1 VPPEG
6 EEPPTRLDERVE
18 AEKERFERAAEPLA
32 EKPEAVQEEP
42 EPGAVREPAG
52 TPQPKAEGPPE
63 PGAAPPAPPPGPP
76 AADGKAA
83 GPETPA
89 KEKEA
94 EALQKQAAAAE
105 AAMQREAPQEPQ
117 SAEDVRAL
125 IAEGEPEAAGTAE
138 PPAPAAGPAAEL
150 EQWKARAGAAAG
162 NIPEP
167 DLGPAEARTQGVS
180 EFVEEAA
187 DTQNQR
193 REELPKER
201 QEVIKARKR
210 DISELD
216 QVPEA
221 LTKDDPANAVE
232 GIKKAAQREGLPRQ
246 FLPNLQPTPKGYLP
260 NLYGDPI
267 TPSQLAE
274 LREQYKDKLL
284 PKDRQPPGYDEIAAL
299 KKALADDEELEGRIA
314 VFSGQE
320 VSGFELPPK
329 LEISPIHQ
337 EDIAAVLAR
346 IVTEAEGL
354 GKSWIEDARKTAYKD
369 MAMIK
374 PDAFPDLGNEWAPQ
388 EAEFLLGEMQRVAD
402 AAGIAKQ
409 QLDQAIR
416 DRQQQLAGD
425 TTATQ
430 KKGEEVFKDNRS
442 KLVADFQNTQGAIEG
457 LRREWEDWADARAAS
472 IKGNVDWK
480 AIRARQGELEKA
492 VCDMANEW
500 VVTYD
505 DMNKQR
511 TSQLLQAMA
520 GQKQAY
526 EKAIAKDK
534 EEDLLAAG
542 EDEAKRKEVEASKA
556 YADWVKAR
564 MEPIKEQIQGKKGY
578 ISANTETVQ
587 KWQTKMREVR
597 DGAVERLK
605 QWADRQINRERGWI
619 EWIMSTAGEWQT
631 GQRSEAEA
639 FARQRTRDTTAA
651 LGNNLQQLNNFKT
664 KFGETLGKDGEA
676 KRAELSAE
684 QQAVIDTY
692 YKGGGDA
699 IGAVATGL
707 KLRLRGQRLPE
718 LQKALREK
726 VLATPTNDPD
736 GMRLVGLVKGMGE
749 PDPAG
754 IAFACRSGF
763 EHTWGTDEDKIFNAL
778 AKIRS
783 KEGGKAVR
791 AAYWNRYPPPED
803 FDTRLRD
810 ELAGGGLDDEEEYD
824 KAKAQ
829 LELNKIDVAAA
840 DLRIAVEKWGTNE
853 EKINEVLRGL
863 DDEDRKKVIGA
874 YKTKYRE
881 SLKTRLDSE
890 LSGYEKD
897 ITFALFD
904 GNKDKADAIELKQAQ
919 DPLWGP
925 DKEQMEKVYQRISDE
940 EWERGRSKELPA
952 AEIEKNI
959 KARKAKLG
967 EEYKE
972 KFKTTVNEDFKKTF
986 QLMDQPVYADL
997 MIGLQESK
1005 WTEVDA
1011 ARLEIERNPA
1021 YSVYAEDK
1029 TINEKVLK
1037 AQYDRAYK
1045 NRLYDAELALQ
1056 KEERTWTEANP
1067 DKPWNPD
1074 DRRKRQQ
1081 DLAKKASEAAQAD
1094 SQQSMN
1100 ALRTYYM
1107 KEYRGG
1113 QAPEG
1118 FDEIIKDLTQG
1129 TGEEEAVDR
1138 LKSGGYLP
1146 PEKEIFY
1153 AVKGAGTDEDRL
1165 KATLKGKTKE
1175 EVQAIREAWNQA
1187 SPKRTDFDEWI
1198 LDELSGRDKFDV
1210 DMMLKYGEPTNPED
1224 ALALA
1229 KMKLDYEGR
1238 TGGIEQTEY
1247 GPVKNE
1253 RYRDLELQTEQ
1264 LEKDAHAYRE
1274 ARRLLG
1280 GPKTDEK
1287 TGYVYDHPQIAAYQ
1301 NSWMSALTG
1310 FNDTVDIHRQEVDA
1324 KADLI
1329 SGIVAM
1335 VVAVVV
1341 GALLAPFTAGQS
1353 LWLIAG
1359 AAALVAAASTAAAMA
1374 VKWSIKGDAYG
1385 GDELTMDLLFAGVDL
1400 IVSAAT
1406 AGVGGKILKAG
1417 MQGGKTATE
1426 GAKKSFKQVIK
1437 EGWKRAGTKEAEKQ
1451 FAHTALTET
1460 AQGMFSTVAV
1470 PSFMDEYG
1478 KGTNPLANMVLSM
1491 GLSMGSGIALAKGIN
1506 GISRLRPADFDFEA
1520 AARTSGNKA
1529 ALVEIRG
1536 NPEKLGAM
1544 RSAYLDAN
1552 PHKTPKD
1559 FLKDYDDLLL
1569 KQMKDVEVK
1578 AKWQHEARADMLQ
1591 YVPQE
1596 HKARFSETPIE
1607 MLSEQEFFKRTRSKK
1622 GEAFV
1627 EIKDGKPTVF
1637 VKQGASETALRRE
1650 APHLLQSVDEKWQGH
1665 LKDLDEGNLRNWN
1678 TKDTREKFRLYD
1690 RKLDVEIDS
1699 ALRDLDLMRGQART
1713 AVAMPSLQQE
1723 IEEVE
1728 ETLRNLTKR
1737 RHEAGNIGPFR
1748 RTLMAWGGSIF
1759 EPQYLKQE
1767 PRLFSKTST
1776 KRFTQ
1781 RFRGR
1786 VAISTEAELRPD
1798 FYPQRSIARGLDLTS
1813 EKLHFQ
1819 VHKASGGSG
1828 PSATLLRAVDP
1839 ARPAGS
1845 PAPLVFV
1852 RKEKAIHF
1860 DLIDNRKLKL
1870 PPEPDGHFYRM
1881 GKSGEIELVPVGKHK
1896 GPFFELLDG
1905 AIQPRAKDANPIV
1918 LRPAE
1923 TYSHSPRD
1931 WPVRQVTY
1939 DTLPRDAAGN
1949 IDVLPHGVVYE
1960 FPGGHRAWRLVNG
1973 GIAHESFVG
1982 VAHGRQHFELEF
1994 EAPGKAGRPGYHR
2007 AHSLGQ
2013 GTGFESPFA
2022 IPYAPA
2028 KVNLAIQNDGIEEFL
2043 RGLRDQGPPGMR
2055 FHVVTETKFRP
2066 GSLDLDEI
2074 TYRIEVSQGGRRSE
2088 FFEFDIKVS
2097 GPPRSPRIT
2106 YGIPNVTADPNL
2118 EGLFHLVDVPERL
2131 QKRWERYAMKSGKAP
2146 TAPTAGPPPAA
2157 PPPTAA
2163 PAAKAPS
2170 KARQERVRKAEERL
2184 TEIFKE
2190 WGLSDEEAAA
2200 KLKDVKN
2207 PVAVA
2212 RELEPVGLK
2221 GSPGPRASVGRERQM
2236 QAELSRA
2243 APPSSPDA
2251 NPVPAAK
2258 PATSALA
2265 GPGGGGAK
2273 PTVPLPGRP
2282 PTSDDPLVA
2291 VKIRGQNKGEYW
2303 PDGSPQFKANA
2314 GTAPSG
2320 PDPRY
2325 VVLPKSEAELVFR
2338 ARPAGTKPD
2347 TAIVPRQRDGK
2358 LLESRGAG
2366 RTAAGREPKP
2376 GEQPKS
2382 PAHPISAR
2390 TERKAVKGAPKGGD
2404 LEMAAPDPAA
2414 AHAFPRTIGADTK
2427 QAQGYN
2433 ALLDS
2438 GELGLLRPGNIST
2451 GGVDAITV
2459 RIKDGKAEIFLND
2472 FTTPGTAK
2480 QKKATHAKWHAE
2492 LKNLMDSGRVHF
2504 DNKEIEDAIKR
2515 AFAENRVFVRPVR
2528 VVLPAT
2534 AKPGPRPR
2542 AGLAEPALQL
2552 GKLIPFEK

>member
-1 VPPEG
+1 MKTYARDHHQAPARRSDADTGEGARERLDSTPVPRRAPSSDPAAALLAAMRARRPDQARDASGKAGLRALEPFARPLPPVLATGFPRIAAEALLRYDLDFLTVPAETPAPESPEAEREPEAAAEKPADEAPQQEIKPPPDIAEPEPQPEPERPEGKATPPGKSETPLPRGPQEFGRVAAGGNPQVPGPVIFERQPPLPAGAAYRPGDVPPEG
-6 EEPPTRLDERVE
+6 EEATTRLEERVE

-32 EKPEAVQEEP
+32 EKPEAGQQEP
-42 EPGAVREPAG
+42 EPDAVREPAG
-52 TPQPKAEGPPE
+52 TPQPKAEGQPE

-138 PPAPAAGPAAEL
+138 PSVPVAGPAAEL

-180 EFVEEAA
+180 DHAAQIGEA
-187 DTQNQR
+187 QKQR
-193 REELPKER
+193 REELPKEA
-201 QEVIKARKR
+201 QAVIKARKR

-232 GIKKAAQREGLPRQ
+232 GIKNAAQRQGLPPQ
-246 FLPNLQPTPKGYLP
+246 ELPNLQPTPKGYLP

-299 KKALADDEELEGRIA
+299 KKALADDKELEGRIA
-314 VFSGQE
+314 VFGGQE
-320 VSGFELPPK
+320 ISEFELPPK
-329 LEISPIHQ
+329 LEIAPIHQ

-354 GKSWIEDARKTAYKD
+354 GKSWIEDARKTAYTPVG
-369 MAMIK
+369 ALVK

-388 EAEFLLGEMQRVAD
+388 EAEFLLGEMQRVAE
-402 AAGIAKQ
+402 AAGIAKGS
-409 QLDQAIR
+409 LDQAIR
-416 DRQQQLAGD
+416 DRQQQLAGGAA
-425 TTATQ
+425 ATRQ
-430 KKGEEVFKDNRS
+430 KGEEVFKDTRD
-442 KLVADFQNTQGAIEG
+442 KVAADFQNTQGAIAG

-500 VVTYD
+500 VVAYD
-505 DMNKQR
+505 DMAKQR
-511 TSQLLQAMA
+511 ARKLLQAMA

-534 EEDLLAAG
+534 EEDLEAAG
-542 EDEAKRKEVEASKA
+542 EDAAKRKGVEDSQA

-605 QWADRQINRERGWI
+605 QWADRQIGREKGWI
-619 EWIMSTAGEWQT
+619 DWILSLAGEWHADQH
-631 GQRSEAEA
+631 SEAAA
-639 FARQRTRDTTAA
+639 FARQRAGETTEA
-651 LGNNLQQLNNFKT
+651 LGTNLQLLNDAKTRFGDTLDEDEKAQLN
-664 KFGETLGKDGEA
+664 GLG
-676 KRAELSAE
+676 AE

-692 YKGGGDA
+692 YAEKGGGDT
-699 IGAVATGL
+699 IGAVAAGL
-707 KLRLRGQRLPE
+707 KVRLRGQRLPE
-718 LQKALREK
+718 LEKAIRQK
-726 VLATPTNDPD
+726 VLETPTNEPG

-749 PDPAG
+749 PDPAE
-754 IAFACRSGF
+754 IAVTCRSGF

-840 DLRIAVEKWGTNE
+840 DLRIAVEKWDTNE

-863 DDEDRKKVIGA
+863 DDEDRKKVIDA
-874 YKTKYRE
+874 YETKYHE
-881 SLKTRLDSE
+881 SLWTRLDSE

-919 DPLWGP
+919 TAFWGP

-940 EWERGRSKELPA
+940 EWERGRSKELPV

-972 KFKTTVNEDFKKTF
+972 KFKTTVDEDFKKTF
-986 QLMDQPVYADL
+986 QLMGQPVYADL

-1011 ARLEIERNPA
+1011 ARVEIERNPA

-1045 NRLYDAELALQ
+1045 NRLHDAELALQ
-1056 KEERTWTEANP
+1056 QEERTWTQANP
-1067 DKPWNPD
+1067 DKPWNAD
-1074 DRRKRQQ
+1074 YRRERQQ
-1081 DLAKKASEAAQAD
+1081 HLAKHASEAAQGD
-1094 SQQSMN
+1094 SQKSMN

-1107 KEYRGG
+1107 KQYGG

-1129 TGEEEAVDR
+1129 TGENEAVAR

-1146 PEKEIFY
+1146 PEEEIFY
-1153 AVKGAGTDEDRL
+1153 AVEGAGTDEDRL
-1165 KATLKGKTKE
+1165 KATLKGKTKKE
-1175 EVQAIREAWNQA
+1175 IEAIREAWNNA
-1187 SPKRTDFDEWI
+1187 IPKRTDFDECI
-1198 LDELSGRDKFDV
+1198 LGELSGRDEFDV
-1210 DMMLKYGEPTNPED
+1210 KMMLKYGEPTNPEV
-1224 ALALA
+1224 ALQLA
-1229 KMKLDYEGR
+1229 EEKLAYEGR
-1238 TGGIEQTEY
+1238 TGGIEQTDF
-1247 GPVKNE
+1247 GPVKSE
-1253 RYRDLELQTEQ
+1253 RYRDLELQLEQ
-1264 LEKDAHAYRE
+1264 LKKDKSAYEE
-1274 ARRLLG
+1274 ARSQFG

-1287 TGYVYDHPQIAAYQ
+1287 TGHVYDHPQIDAYQ
-1301 NSWMSALTG
+1301 NSWISALTG

-1359 AAALVAAASTAAAMA
+1359 AAALVAATSAAAAMA
-1374 VKWSIKGDAYG
+1374 VKLSIKGEAYG
-1385 GDELTMDLLFAGVDL
+1385 GDEMTMDLLFAGVDL

-1417 MQGGKTATE
+1417 LQGGKTATE

-1451 FAHTALTET
+1451 LAHTVLTET
-1460 AQGMFSTVAV
+1460 AQGMFSTVGV

-1478 KGTNPLANMVLSM
+1478 KGMNPLANMVLSM

-1552 PHKTPKD
+1552 PHKTTKD

-1607 MLSEQEFFKRTRSKK
+1607 MLSEQEFHKRTRSKK

-1665 LKDLDEGNLRNWN
+1665 LKDLDEANLRNWN

-1767 PRLFSKTST
+1767 PRLFSKGST
-1776 KRFTQ
+1776 ARYKKRFK
-1781 RFRGR
+1781 GK
-1786 VAISTEAELRPD
+1786 VVVNEE
-1798 FYPQRSIARGLDLTS
+1798 S
-1813 EKLHFQ
+1813 E
-1819 VHKASGGSG
+1819 
-1828 PSATLLRAVDP
+1828 
-1839 ARPAGS
+1839 
-1845 PAPLVFV
+1845 
-1852 RKEKAIHF
+1852 I
-1860 DLIDNRKLKL
+1860 
-1870 PPEPDGHFYRM
+1870 
-1881 GKSGEIELVPVGKHK
+1881 
-1896 GPFFELLDG
+1896 
-1905 AIQPRAKDANPIV
+1905 
-1918 LRPAE
+1918 
-1923 TYSHSPRD
+1923 
-1931 WPVRQVTY
+1931 
-1939 DTLPRDAAGN
+1939 
-1949 IDVLPHGVVYE
+1949 
-1960 FPGGHRAWRLVNG
+1960 
-1973 GIAHESFVG
+1973 
-1982 VAHGRQHFELEF
+1982 
-1994 EAPGKAGRPGYHR
+1994 
-2007 AHSLGQ
+2007 
-2013 GTGFESPFA
+2013 
-2022 IPYAPA
+2022 
-2028 KVNLAIQNDGIEEFL
+2028 
-2043 RGLRDQGPPGMR
+2043 
-2055 FHVVTETKFRP
+2055 
-2066 GSLDLDEI
+2066 
-2074 TYRIEVSQGGRRSE
+2074 
-2088 FFEFDIKVS
+2088 
-2097 GPPRSPRIT
+2097 
-2106 YGIPNVTADPNL
+2106 
-2118 EGLFHLVDVPERL
+2118 
-2131 QKRWERYAMKSGKAP
+2131 
-2146 TAPTAGPPPAA
+2146 
-2157 PPPTAA
+2157 
-2163 PAAKAPS
+2163 
-2170 KARQERVRKAEERL
+2170 
-2184 TEIFKE
+2184 
-2190 WGLSDEEAAA
+2190 
-2200 KLKDVKN
+2200 
-2207 PVAVA
+2207 
-2212 RELEPVGLK
+2212 
-2221 GSPGPRASVGRERQM
+2221 
-2236 QAELSRA
+2236 
-2243 APPSSPDA
+2243 
-2251 NPVPAAK
+2251 
-2258 PATSALA
+2258 
-2265 GPGGGGAK
+2265 
-2273 PTVPLPGRP
+2273 
-2282 PTSDDPLVA
+2282 
-2291 VKIRGQNKGEYW
+2291 
-2303 PDGSPQFKANA
+2303 
-2314 GTAPSG
+2314 
-2320 PDPRY
+2320 
-2325 VVLPKSEAELVFR
+2325 
-2338 ARPAGTKPD
+2338 
-2347 TAIVPRQRDGK
+2347 
-2358 LLESRGAG
+2358 
-2366 RTAAGREPKP
+2366 
-2376 GEQPKS
+2376 
-2382 PAHPISAR
+2382 
-2390 TERKAVKGAPKGGD
+2390 
-2404 LEMAAPDPAA
+2404 
-2414 AHAFPRTIGADTK
+2414 
-2427 QAQGYN
+2427 
-2433 ALLDS
+2433 
-2438 GELGLLRPGNIST
+2438 
-2451 GGVDAITV
+2451 
-2459 RIKDGKAEIFLND
+2459 LN
-2472 FTTPGTAK
+2472 
-2480 QKKATHAKWHAE
+2480 Q
-2492 LKNLMDSGRVHF
+2492 
-2504 DNKEIEDAIKR
+2504 
-2515 AFAENRVFVRPVR
+2515 
-2528 VVLPAT
+2528 
-2534 AKPGPRPR
+2534 
-2542 AGLAEPALQL
+2542 
-2552 GKLIPFEK
+2552 